1 MSRILPS
8 RAWVCVCEKQGEGDD
23 RQLGGSTPPA
33 VTGHRASGAF
43 GMVSRAITH
52 GTRALYWEGAQG
64 MQRSSPE
71 VQSELRLE
79 EEPPVVRSAV
89 DLGTWGDRWK
99 QGGSG
104 DQNGGENGPTRK
116 GDSGH
121 DREQTRGL

>member
-1 MSRILPS
+1 MER
-8 RAWVCVCEKQGEGDD
+8 RQGEVCVKNKEKEMTL
-23 RQLGGSTPPA
+23 RQLGRSTLPA

-64 MQRSSPE
+64 MQGSSPE

-104 DQNGGENGPTRK
+104 DLMQVR
-116 GDSGH
+116 
-121 DREQTRGL
+121 L